1 VANRP
6 DGTGG
11 YLFGG
16 QGADPA
22 PFLDQPGGVQYN
34 GTAGAVRAARTR
46 TAAADVDGAAAWLQ
60 APTGNGVFE
69 TRVVNSSTAWIG
81 PGTVKDPSQLAL
93 TAGTVYTVQFSGS
106 GASSTYTVLKD
117 GAPTAATGA
126 YKAGQSIEVDGMA
139 FNVQGA
145 PADGDSF
152 EIVPSSD
159 GLSVFSS
166 LDRTIAELQT
176 TGRSSAQ
183 VSQTITMGLRDT
195 DQSLNRILSV
205 RSALGEAM
213 NGLDG
218 TEARFASQKLY
229 SQTEQSNAED
239 LDMVQGI
246 SDFQNQQTGYDAALK
261 AYSMVQRLTLFQYL
275 NA

>member
-1 VANRP
+1 
-6 DGTGG
+6 
-11 YLFGG
+11 
-16 QGADPA
+16 
-22 PFLDQPGGVQYN
+22 
-34 GTAGAVRAARTR
+34 
-46 TAAADVDGAAAWLQ
+46 
-60 APTGNGVFE
+60 
-69 TRVVNSSTAWIG
+69 
-81 PGTVKDPSQLAL
+81 
-93 TAGTVYTVQFSGS
+93 
-106 GASSTYTVLKD
+106 
-117 GAPTAATGA
+117 
-126 YKAGQSIEVDGMA
+126 
-139 FNVQGA
+139 
-145 PADGDSF
+145 
-152 EIVPSSD
+152 VPSSD